1 MEKLEYQDDTIPAH
15 VAHFLRN
22 KKREEAVRVLERQER
37 ARMDDDEMRE
47 IEKGQTFPGYN
58 FMR

>member
-1 MEKLEYQDDTIPAH
+1 MEKLEYQDDTIPRH

-22 KKREEAVRVLERQER
+22 KKHEEALRVLERQER
-37 ARMDDDEMRE
+37 AIIDDDLGDS
-47 IEKGQTFPGYN
+47 EKNPTFPGYN